1 MKLIILKNNL
11 LEALNSVEKAIGDN
25 VNLPIL
31 KNFFLEANE
40 KIILSSTNLEL
51 AIKHSISGKI
61 LEIGAITLPFMVF
74 KNIILNLNSERITLE
89 QKEKQLIIN
98 AENYEAV
105 LQGQNHK
112 EFPIIPGIQNIN
124 QSLKINAGDFK
135 EALSQVIIASQY
147 SDIRPEISGVFLNY
161 DEFFL
166 TLVATDSFRLAERKI
181 ESQKINSTTG
191 KFSVILPLKTASE
204 ILKIINNIEQE
215 IEIFIDPNQIV
226 FKTES
231 QEIISRLI
239 DGNFPD
245 YQIIIPKEIKTEM
258 NINRQELLN
267 AIKLTSAFAGRVNDV
282 TLKIGDNKKFLEVY
296 SSDTALGENI
306 YRIPIKHKG
315 DNFSIVFNWRY
326 LFDGIKILKGE
337 EVILGVN
344 TSDKPV
350 LVKNLSEPNLIYIVM
365 PLKA

>member
-31 KNFFLEANE
+31 KNFFLEAGE
-40 KIILSSTNLEL
+40 KITLSSTNLEL

-61 LEIGAITLPFMVF
+61 SEIGSITLPFAIF
-74 KNIILNLNSERITLE
+74 KNIVLNLNSERITLD
-89 QKEKQLIIN
+89 QKEKQLLIN
-98 AENYEAV
+98 AENYEAI
-105 LQGQNHK
+105 LQGQSPK
-112 EFPIIPGIQNIN
+112 DFPIIPEIQNKD

-135 EALSQVIIASQY
+135 EALSQVIIAAQY
-147 SDIRPEISGVFLNY
+147 SDIRPEISGVYF
-161 DEFFL
+161 DFDDGFL
-166 TLVATDSFRLAERKI
+166 TMVATDSFRLAERKI
-181 ESQKINSTTG
+181 ESQKINSTIK

-204 ILKIINNIEQE
+204 ILKIINNPEQE

-245 YQIIIPKEIKTEM
+245 YQAIVPKEIHTEI
-258 NINRQELLN
+258 NINRQELMN
-267 AIKLTSAFAGRVNDV
+267 AIKLASAFVGRANDI
-282 TLKIGDNKKFLEVY
+282 TIKIGENKKFLEIY
-296 SSDTALGENI
+296 SSDTVLGENR

-315 DNFSIVFNWRY
+315 DAFTAVFNWRY
-326 LFDGIKILKGE
+326 LFDGIKIYKSE
-337 EVILGVN
+337 EVTLGLN
-344 TSDKPV
+344 APDKPV
-350 LVKNLSEPNLIYIVM
+350 MVKNSTELNLMYIVM
-365 PLKA
+365 PLRV